1 MQVREWL
8 WSKLCPELERGDDP
22 VARQRCGMRAGA
34 FGIALNGLLFGG
46 KLAAGLA
53 SGALSV
59 VADAVNNLSDA
70 ASSLVT
76 LVGFRLAGRQADA
89 GHPFGHGRMEY
100 LAGLTVSVLI
110 LVVGVEL
117 ARGAVDKII
126 HPQLTHMAPLSAAV
140 LLLSVLVKLLMGGLY
155 HGLARRLES
164 GALLAAAADARADA
178 LATSAVLLGL
188 GASQLTGVAVDG
200 WVSLLVAGLVCR
212 AGLLSVR
219 DTLNP
224 LLGPPPDPRMVDEI
238 RRVILS
244 HREVEGIHDL
254 IIHDYGPGR
263 RMMSVHAEVSDQA
276 GLVEIHDVMDH
287 IERELRRRFGLEAVL
302 HADPVQRGN
311 PRLERLR
318 ERVELLAGRIHP
330 EVSVHDLRLLE
341 RRGRPLLCFD
351 VVVPYEVKDSDEQ
364 IRLRLEG
371 LLEAEDGSVRPV
383 ITVDR
388 PHVS

>member
-1 MQVREWL
+1 MIRWL
-8 WSKLCPELERGDDP
+8 YRKLCPEGADP
-22 VARQRCGMRAGA
+22 AARQRCGMRAGA
-34 FGIALNGLLFGG
+34 LGVALNGLLFGG
-46 KLAAGLA
+46 KLAVGLA

-76 LVGFRLAGRQADA
+76 LVGFRLAGRRADA

-100 LAGLTVSVLI
+100 LAGLTISVLI

-117 ARGAVDKII
+117 ARGAVEKILS
-126 HPQLTHMAPLSAAV
+126 PQLTHMAPLSAVILAV
-140 LLLSVLVKLLMGGLY
+140 SVAVKLLMGGLY
-155 HGLARRLES
+155 RELAVRLES

-178 LATSAVLLGL
+178 MATAAVLVGL
-188 GASQLTGVAVDG
+188 GASQLSGVAVDG
-200 WVSLLVAGLVCR
+200 WASLLVAGLVCR
-212 AGLLSVR
+212 AGVLSIR

-224 LLGPPPDPRMVDEI
+224 LLGQAPDPQMVEEI
-238 RRVILS
+238 QRVILG

-254 IIHDYGPGR
+254 VIHDYGPGR
-263 RMMSVHAEVSDQA
+263 RMMSAHAEVSDQA

-287 IERELRRRFGLEAVL
+287 IERELRHRFGIEAVL

-311 PRLERLR
+311 PRLDGLR
-318 ERVELLAGRIHP
+318 EQVEELARTIHP
-330 EVSVHDLRLLE
+330 GVSIHDLRLLE
-341 RRGRPLLCFD
+341 RRGRPVLCFD

-364 IRLRLEG
+364 IRRHLEG
-371 LLEAEDGSVRPV
+371 LLAAADGSVRPL

-388 PHVS
+388 PVS